1 MQYILPKDGE
11 QLKYIKY
18 FLEKLDLSH
27 LVTGAAIPHIYFK
40 DYGKKKIPIPSKEI
54 QRRIVGELDA
64 INESILLFQQ
74 QVEDLDLLAQSFF
87 YDMFGDPTEN
97 PKHWQVMKVG
107 DMASEIKYGTS
118 SPACENGQ
126 YKYLRMCNLT
136 YNGYLDLSDIKT
148 INISETEIE
157 KYIVRRGDILFNR
170 TNSLDLIGKTC
181 MFDENEPMVIA
192 GYIIRVRLKKEILPV
207 YFARAFNLP
216 SIKSVLRKLA
226 KGAVNQAN
234 INSKELASISLPI
247 PPLELQK
254 SFASKMIEIEASKSL
269 LNAQI
274 TEMKSMLSG
283 RMQYWF
289 D

>member
-1 MQYILPKDGE
+1 M
-11 QLKYIKY
+11 
-18 FLEKLDLSH
+18 
-27 LVTGAAIPHIYFK
+27 
-40 DYGKKKIPIPSKEI
+40 
-54 QRRIVGELDA
+54 
-64 INESILLFQQ
+64 
-74 QVEDLDLLAQSFF
+74 
-87 YDMFGDPTEN
+87 
-97 PKHWQVMKVG
+97 
-107 DMASEIKYGTS
+107 
-118 SPACENGQ
+118 
-126 YKYLRMCNLT
+126 
-136 YNGYLDLSDIKT
+136 
-148 INISETEIE
+148 
-157 KYIVRRGDILFNR
+157 
-170 TNSLDLIGKTC
+170 
-181 MFDENEPMVIA
+181 
-192 GYIIRVRLKKEILPV
+192 VRLKKNILPV

-216 SIKSVLRKLA
+216 SIKSVLRKMA